1 MVQYIY
7 GGNTGETPESLK
19 RRREAIEALIMG
31 QQTPK
36 NWGEGWG
43 AVMRG
48 IASGVEKSRIGKA
61 ERAGRESGDSV
72 FNKIFSGIT
81 GGASPEQLGGQ
92 SAAGN
97 LPMSGAAGEVAATTP
112 GATPDMTGN
121 QVYSGFMDTV
131 KAGGVDNPFA
141 LAAIAATGNAESGFS
156 PGNVNRTWSD
166 PSESGQAGTAG
177 GIMSWRGPRYQALAA
192 SGDLSPEGQAN
203 FFLNENPQLIAQ
215 LQNAKSV
222 EEAQSLMNNAWKF
235 AGYNRPGGEAAN
247 RLASARSYLPS
258 FQNGGDVAA
267 TSPQQAFNAVMPELA
282 KGEVP
287 LSAEVAEFRQSP
299 EFMQAYPSG
308 FNQQP
313 LSDQQFDERWGG
325 PASSPVSGYAS
336 GDQNPQQLADA
347 SGGMMPALNGGQPA
361 TAEQLG
367 QARQIGQQQAQNMS
381 GPSLQQ
387 LYEAA
392 ANPWLSQEQRSVVNL
407 LLEQELQK
415 QQSARGEQAWRG
427 RQEYEQQLRQSDPSY
442 QLEQDLRRA
451 QIEKMNR
458 EASTG
463 GETFFGNPVAVQN
476 DDGSIS
482 YGQIGN
488 KGTFRPIQLG
498 EGQKFAPPTKT
509 VDTPTESILMDQAG
523 NVISRTPKMHR
534 EAEREK
540 AIGSG
545 EGKVQAETQAE
556 YNSITSKM
564 PGLYG
569 VVDRLETL
577 AEDATYTMAGKSYD
591 WARNQLGLDPR
602 EGAVARAEYTAVV
615 DNQILPLLRD
625 TFGAQF
631 TQEEGQRLAR
641 TLGDPDKSPVE
652 KQALLR
658 AFIQQKERDIQ
669 GLAARLGMPGGSQA
683 GADKGKRQ
691 PVSIGGYTIEEVD

>member
-43 AVMRG
+43 AVMKGVAAG
-48 IASGVEKSRIGKA
+48 IEKGRIGKA
-61 ERAGRESGDSV
+61 ERAGRQSGDSV

-97 LPMSGAAGEVAATTP
+97 LPMSGAGGEVAATTP

-121 QVYSGFMDTV
+121 EVYSGFMDTV
-131 KAGGVDNPFA
+131 KRGGVNNPFA
-141 LAAIAATGNAESGFS
+141 LAAIAATGDAESGFS

-203 FFLNENPQLIAQ
+203 FFLQENPQLIAQ

-235 AGYNRPGGEAAN
+235 AGYDRPGGEAAN

-267 TSPQQAFNAVMPELA
+267 ASPQQVFNAVMPELA

-287 LSAEVAEFRQSP
+287 LSAEVAEFRQTP

-313 LSDQQFDERWGG
+313 LSDQRFDERWGG
-325 PASSPVSGYAS
+325 PASLPVSGYSSS
-336 GDQNPQQLADA
+336 GQPTTGQNPQQLADA
-347 SGGMMPALNGGQPA
+347 TGGMMPAENGGQQS
-361 TAEQLG
+361 TTQ
-367 QARQIGQQQAQNMS
+367 QFGQQQTQNMS
-381 GPSLQQ
+381 GLSLQQ
-387 LYEAA
+387 LYQAA

-442 QLEQDLRRA
+442 QLERDLRRA

-458 EASTG
+458 EASTD

-509 VDTPTESILMDQAG
+509 IDTPTESILMDQAG
-523 NVISRTPKMHR
+523 NVISRTPKKHR

-545 EGKVQAETQAE
+545 EGKIQADTQAE
-556 YNSITSKM
+556 YDSITSKM

-569 VVDRLETL
+569 VIDRLETL